1 MRKIFQLAPVIAFT
15 ALLAAACGGGGGG
28 PVTAKN
34 PGGETGGTGDSIQ
47 LNGAGA
53 TFPYPI
59 YSKWFSEYNKLHPNV
74 RINYQ
79 SIGSGGGIRQLL
91 ARTVFFGASDQPMT
105 DEMLAK
111 ATRPVLHLPTVLG
124 AVVPVYNI
132 EGASAPLKF
141 TGAVLADMFMGKI
154 KRWNDPA
161 IVKLNAGVK
170 LPPTDITFVHRS
182 DGSGTTFIF
191 ADYLGKISPEFKS
204 KVGADASLRWPVG
217 IGGKGNEGVSGMVTQ
232 APGSLGYVELVY
244 ALQNKITVGSVQ
256 NSTGAF
262 VVPSVSSVTAAAAGA
277 AANMPPDFRV
287 SITNAPGADA
297 YPIASFTW
305 ILLYED
311 PPEKAQART
320 MRDFMRWALTDGQKM
335 APELGY
341 ANLPQQVIDLE
352 LKALEQ
358 LKVQ

>member
-1 MRKIFQLAPVIAFT
+1 MKLKLVVVASALAM
-15 ALLAAACGGGGGG
+15 AAGCSGGSAPPATEG
-28 PVTAKN
+28 A
-34 PGGETGGTGDSIQ
+34 PGAPAARSGNQI
-47 LNGAGA
+47 NGAGA
-53 TFPYPI
+53 TFPNPL
-59 YSKWFSEYNKLHPNV
+59 YSKWFSEYNKLHPGV
-74 RINYQ
+74 QINYQ
-79 SIGSGGGIRQLL
+79 SLGSGAGIRQLTS
-91 ARTVFFGASDQPMT
+91 RTVFFGASDQPMK
-105 DEMLAK
+105 DEQLKAAPAK
-111 ATRPVLHLPTVLG
+111 ILHFPTVLG
-124 AVVPVYNI
+124 AVVPVYNLPAVS
-132 EGASAPLKF
+132 EPLKF
-141 TGAVLADMFMGKI
+141 SGPLIADIVLGKV
-154 KRWNDPA
+154 KKWNDPA